1 MAYSPLKRA
10 RSTDMAADGDVRT
23 SYTSEFLESVNDL
36 PVELRK
42 CYSLIKDLDEYVHEM
57 VDGRPSPETPG
68 VEEMKKVMLNKV
80 TRPRARPAPPRPA
93 PPRARPPPA
102 RAPPRPPA
110 LPGALRWG
118 RARAG
123 RRRGGSTSRA
133 RAPWTRAGRRS

>member
-80 TRPRARPAPPRPA
+80 TRPRARLAPPRLA
-93 PPRARPPPA
+93 HAHPPPA
-102 RAPPRPPA
+102 PRP
-110 LPGALRWG
+110 
-118 RARAG
+118 ARPTCPF
-123 RRRGGSTSRA
+123 RER
-133 RAPWTRAGRRS
+133 

>member
-1 MAYSPLKRA
+1 MVGCRRSARGMAYSPLKRSRHA
-10 RSTDMAADGDVRT
+10 VGGEGDGDVRT

-80 TRPRARPAPPRPA
+80 TRPRARPAPPRLAHAHPPPA
-93 PPRARPPPA
+93 PRPARPPCPF
-102 RAPPRPPA
+102 R
-110 LPGALRWG
+110 LR
-118 RARAG
+118 
-123 RRRGGSTSRA
+123 
-133 RAPWTRAGRRS
+133 